1 MIMRVDSA
9 VIGKGA
15 LSHEE
20 QQILNIVEER
30 LIYIREKMPTE
41 TEWRSRDFKFLRD
54 LYDKFV
60 AISMILEH
68 EHVGLRSTRGLD
80 FVYGT
85 DGKVIEIKP
94 SRKESA
100 EILLY
105 SGMDKYMEEIPTE
118 NIYPISG
125 AKSRYEIARETCL

>member
-1 MIMRVDSA
+1 MRIDSA

-15 LSHEE
+15 LSNEE
-20 QQILNIVEER
+20 QQILNIVDER

-41 TEWRSRDFKFLRD
+41 TEWRSRDFEYLRN

-60 AISMILEH
+60 AIGMILEH
-68 EHVGLRSTRGLD
+68 EHVGGLRSSRGVD
-80 FVYGT
+80 YVYGT
-85 DGKVIEIKP
+85 DGKVVEIKP
-94 SRKESA
+94 SKKESA

-118 NIYPISG
+118 KIYPVRG
-125 AKSRYEIARETCL
+125 AKSRYEIAKEICP